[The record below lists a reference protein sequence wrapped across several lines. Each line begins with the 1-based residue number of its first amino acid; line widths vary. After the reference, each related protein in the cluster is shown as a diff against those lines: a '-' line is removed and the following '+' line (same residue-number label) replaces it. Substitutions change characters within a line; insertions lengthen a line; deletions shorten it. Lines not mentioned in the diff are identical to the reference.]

1 MRNPLRMTLFVLLL
15 AIAGKAF
22 AAGPYQY
29 YTLTPCRLVDTR
41 NPTSTN
47 GGPAFGSNTTRNFQ
61 IRGLCGVPSAAK
73 AVSLNVTVTQATQVS
88 FLTVWPSNLSR
99 PVVSMLNFDASD
111 PALANGVIVGVSTN
125 AQDLSVYNSSGS
137 VHVIIDVTGYFQ

>member
-1 MRNPLRMTLFVLLL
+1 M
-15 AIAGKAF
+15 
-22 AAGPYQY
+22 
-29 YTLTPCRLVDTR
+29 
-41 NPTSTN
+41 
-47 GGPAFGSNTTRNFQ
+47 
-61 IRGLCGVPSAAK
+61 
-73 AVSLNVTVTQATQVS
+73 TVTQATQVS